1 LTEFSLIL
9 LTTKPT
15 SKKAGKEKVRML
27 SLKNCRVKYRDPTEK
42 MSDRAFVVAD
52 DLGNCSKFTAKT
64 PSLAQGWVDRIRSA
78 IAQEEE
84 RQRQEVEKSLIK
96 L

>member
-1 LTEFSLIL
+1 MYSVCYL
-9 LTTKPT
+9 PT
-15 SKKAGKEKVRML
+15 QGKEKVRML

-84 RQRQEVEKSLIK
+84 RQRQEVEICTYKHAFSC
-96 L
+96 